1 MGRKHEP
8 ETGRLERLL
17 EAAGAALEEDR
28 PEEALARAEE
38 AAAADPRSVPALH
51 YRAAAL
57 EALGRSEDARLA
69 YARALAAGKDDPE
82 LLLGAARFL
91 VEGLPEEEQDRADLE
106 EGLARAE
113 RGEKLAA
120 RGGQAGDTELAVA
133 LALVE
138 ARALSQL
145 GSAGDALAALARAE
159 ALAPGDPEVLH
170 EKGLAL
176 YELCR
181 FDEARAALSAA
192 EAGAPDDPW
201 IAHALG
207 LVAERRGDLAE
218 AERRFSRA
226 RSLAPG
232 DFPRPISLSPAEF
245 EAAVEAAL
253 AGLPEQ
259 VRRYLANVAITVEDL
274 PSDADLL
281 ASDPPLAP
289 GLLGLFRGAPYGQKS
304 SMDPWSHLP
313 SSIVLFQKN
322 LERFARSREELAE
335 EIRITLVHEV
345 GHFLGLDEEE
355 LYQRGLE

>member
-1 MGRKHEP
+1 VGRKHEP

-17 EAAGAALEEDR
+17 DAAGTALDEDR

-91 VEGLPEEEQDRADLE
+91 IEGLPEEEQDHADLE
-106 EGLARAE
+106 EGLARAA

-120 RGGQAGDTELAVA
+120 RAGDDELAVA

-138 ARALSQL
+138 ARALTQL

-159 ALAPGDPEVLH
+159 AHAPGDPEVLH

-176 YELCR
+176 YDLCR

-232 DFPRPISLSPAEF
+232 DFPRPISLSPAAF
-245 EAAVEAAL
+245 EATVEAAL
-253 AGLPEQ
+253 EGLPEQ
-259 VRRYLANVAITVEDL
+259 VRSYLANVAITVEDL

-281 ASDPPLAP
+281 AADPPLAP
-289 GLLGLFRGAPYGQKS
+289 GILGLFRGAPYGQKS

-313 SSIVLFQKN
+313 SGIVLFQKN